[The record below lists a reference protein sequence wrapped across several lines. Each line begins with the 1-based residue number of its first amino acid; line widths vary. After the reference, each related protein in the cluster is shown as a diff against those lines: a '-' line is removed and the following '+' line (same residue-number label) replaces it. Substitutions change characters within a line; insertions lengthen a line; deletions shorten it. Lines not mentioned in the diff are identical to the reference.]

1 MSLNAIKGSKGHGNA
16 IVHRAQ
22 RRIEAKESICLGQ
35 FSGVNAEFARR
46 CAEAAQGLDLTDV
59 PVKTYSQEELDQDAA
74 WEQEERMT
82 TQEMA
87 DEDRWDE
94 LNGYG
99 SINDLWWMHQSD
111 CKDWEE
117 RIADLTL
124 QEIAEF
130 EKSVYA
136 PIDWSFLE
144 DTQEVE

>member
-16 IVHRAQ
+16 IIHRAE
-22 RRIEAKESICLGQ
+22 RRIAVKESICLGQ

-46 CAEAAQGLDLTDV
+46 CIEAAQGLDLSDV

-82 TQEMA
+82 AQEMA

-111 CKDWEE
+111 EKVAVE
-117 RIADLTL
+117 RNADLTL

-144 DTQEVE
+144 EVE